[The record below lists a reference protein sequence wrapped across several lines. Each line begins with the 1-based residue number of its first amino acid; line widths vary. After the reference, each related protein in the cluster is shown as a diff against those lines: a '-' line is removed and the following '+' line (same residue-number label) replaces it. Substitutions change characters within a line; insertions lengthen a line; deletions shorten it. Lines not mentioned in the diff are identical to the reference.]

1 MPRKPRSIREAHPDY
16 ANAAITVSA
25 SEFKARCLELI
36 EQIQQTRR
44 EVTVTRYG
52 KPVARLTPIHAEKAS
67 AWGWNADQ
75 GDVVM
80 GDLLSPIDV
89 EWEANE

>member
-1 MPRKPRSIREAHPDY
+1 MPRKPRNMKETRPDY
-16 ANAAITVSA
+16 ANDSITVSA
-25 SEFKARCLELI
+25 TEFKARCLELI

-44 EVTVTRYG
+44 EITVTRYG
-52 KPVARLTPIHAEKAS
+52 KPVARLMPIDAEKPS
-67 AWGWNADQ
+67 AWGWMSDQ

-80 GDLLSPIDV
+80 GDLISPIDV